1 MSSIIA
7 YVFILRATA
16 ACQKFSKAI
25 ANIIPVKFCTTGIE
39 YFHAQLYHQR
49 MVSAVEAVSTR
60 LAPGGDHIGSAG
72 GGPGSAGV
80 QHVHLRHTIHAR
92 ASPRQ

>member
-7 YVFILRATA
+7 YVYIR
-16 ACQKFSKAI
+16 
-25 ANIIPVKFCTTGIE
+25 TGIE
-39 YFHAQLYHQR
+39 YFNAQLYHQR

-60 LAPGGDHIGSAG
+60 LAPGGGHIGSAG
-72 GGPGSAGV
+72 GGPVNAGA
-80 QHVHLRHTIHAR
+80 QHVHLRLTIHAR